1 MNHYISISYSNSF
14 SNNKHIE
21 IEQVVKFC
29 IHCDN
34 KILSNMEFFRKVPED
49 DLLDSKTICGFC
61 YVCNHHVMP
70 SDCYNKMEITW
81 PKDNSIKFNNI
92 YQINSDLYY
101 LKNPMLKN

>member
-1 MNHYISISYSNSF
+1 MNHYISLPYSNSF

-34 KILSNMEFFRKVPED
+34 KILSNMGFFKKVPED
-49 DLLDSKTICGFC
+49 DLLDSTTICGFC
-61 YVCNHHVMP
+61 YVCSHHVMP

-81 PKDNSIKFNNI
+81 VEDNSIKFNNI
-92 YQINSDLYY
+92 YQTNPDINYFT
-101 LKNPMLKN
+101 NPMLKN